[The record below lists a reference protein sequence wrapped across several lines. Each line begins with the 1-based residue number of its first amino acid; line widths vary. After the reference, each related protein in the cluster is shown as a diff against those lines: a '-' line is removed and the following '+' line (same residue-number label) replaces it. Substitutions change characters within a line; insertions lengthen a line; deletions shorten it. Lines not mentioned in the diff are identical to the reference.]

1 MIKRAAPRHC
11 TSIPLPTRRYSRSN
25 EAKQVFSISR
35 KTADLSQLLR
45 RAASL
50 AGIPVFASKPRGG
63 RKNLRRPRLNQCE
76 RITVKSAVL
85 VSHHF
90 CACRPFS
97 RQLLHNFIVLPYN
110 VIRLHYGSELCP
122 T

>member
-11 TSIPLPTRRYSRSN
+11 TSMPRPTRRYSRSN
-25 EAKQVFSISR
+25 EPKQVFSISR

-50 AGIPVFASKPRGG
+50 AGIPVFASKPRGD

-76 RITVKSAVL
+76 RITMKSTVL

-90 CACRPFS
+90 GACRQFD
-97 RQLLHNFIVLPYN
+97 RQLRHNFT
-110 VIRLHYGSELCP
+110 CP
-122 T
+122 P